1 MANLAVKTSQVGQ
14 YMEDSQGR
22 ELFILFS
29 TPCGLN
35 LLCAFICFIVIKI
48 IIVEW
53 KGGGRKGPHTHT
65 EQQLEQNQKVNI
77 KDDVTQ
83 EEKEIGRIMKKNK

>member
-1 MANLAVKTSQVGQ
+1 
-14 YMEDSQGR
+14 MEDSQGR

-29 TPCGLN
+29 TPCSLN

-48 IIVEW
+48 VIVEW

-65 EQQLEQNQKVNI
+65 E
-77 KDDVTQ
+77 
-83 EEKEIGRIMKKNK
+83 